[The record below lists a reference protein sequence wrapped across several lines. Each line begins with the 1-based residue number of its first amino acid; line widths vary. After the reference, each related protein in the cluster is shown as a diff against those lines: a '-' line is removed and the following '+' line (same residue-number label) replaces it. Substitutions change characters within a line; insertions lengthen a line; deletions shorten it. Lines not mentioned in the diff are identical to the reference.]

1 MIIFLKT
8 NQWYLYQLDPWI
20 PESKFVQQDIQIA
33 ALINHVHHLKICFQT
48 FPPIKNK
55 YCEDK
60 I

>member
-33 ALINHVHHLKICFQT
+33 ALINHVHHLKIMLSNFSAIQ
-48 FPPIKNK
+48 NK
-55 YCEDK
+55 YGN
-60 I
+60 